1 MFKIIVTEP
10 ALEYI
15 IDRNKL
21 TNKETVEKL
30 VLAIFYY
37 SSRSWTSIF
46 CGNVVELVEKH
57 KVLDE
62 SIKFIPWNDDNKY
75 NDVEIYI
82 EESIIPELT
91 NEALITID
99 VAIGLI
105 KGEKFGLLFIK
116 KDPNVYG

>member
-1 MFKIIVTEP
+1 MFKITVTEP

-15 IDRNKL
+15 IERNKL
-21 TNKETVEKL
+21 MNKKTVEKL

-37 SSRSWTSIF
+37 STRSWTSIF

-57 KVLDE
+57 KVLDD
-62 SIKFIPWNDDNKY
+62 SIKFIPWNYDNKY

-91 NEALITID
+91 IEALITID

-105 KGEKFGLLFIK
+105 KGEKFGLFFIK

>member
-1 MFKIIVTEP
+1 M
-10 ALEYI
+10 
-15 IDRNKL
+15 
-21 TNKETVEKL
+21 
-30 VLAIFYY
+30 
-37 SSRSWTSIF
+37 
-46 CGNVVELVEKH
+46 VELVEKH
-57 KVLDE
+57 KVLDD